1 MGIKERKEREKKRR
15 RDQILT
21 AAIELIEEQGF
32 EKTTMDEIAERAEL
46 SKGTLYLYFNDKSTL
61 HQAVKKRG
69 LEHLYDKFLQ
79 VIKQDL
85 PGAELV
91 KKMMLTFLNTLTHN
105 AAFTKAMVLYE
116 HIKEGYNKEKQEEPS
131 IVEDCKNIED
141 ELFMIMVR
149 AIQIGIQDGSIKT
162 HLEPKVLALMLSFQ
176 MSGMLKFYLSGS
188 HDHAQKILNDN
199 ELSIPKLLEEFLEIQ
214 FHEKNSPSDN
224 QE

>member
-21 AAIELIEEQGF
+21 AVIELIEEQGF
-32 EKTTMDEIAERAEL
+32 DRTTMEEIAERAEL

-69 LEHLYDKFLQ
+69 LQHLHEKFLH

-91 KKMMLTFLNTLTHN
+91 KNMMLTFLNTITQN
-105 AAFTKAMVLYE
+105 AAFTKAMVIYE
-116 HIKEGYNKEKQEEPS
+116 HIKEENNQGKPETPS

-141 ELFMIMVR
+141 ELFMLMVR
-149 AIQIGIQDGSIKT
+149 AIQIGIQDGSIQT
-162 HLEPKVLALMLSFQ
+162 RLQPKVLSLMLNFQ
-176 MSGMLKFYLSGS
+176 MSGMLNFYLSGTHKS
-188 HDHAQKILNDN
+188 ATKVLEEN
-199 ELSIPKLLEEFLEIQ
+199 ELSIPKLLEEFLDIQ
-214 FHEKNSPSDN
+214 LND
-224 QE
+224 QTQ